1 MLSYKNKKL
10 LVKGDE
16 ITVVA
21 DEEDRFYRDIEINED
36 NTDFKI
42 TSIRRDKSLFDQ
54 FNTVVVFGDGVRA
67 SAKNHRLIKK
77 QGREVTKEVFDF
89 TITNKKQAQ
98 ETANRLLKIH
108 SN

>member
-1 MLSYKNKKL
+1 MQQLITCCPIRIKN

-67 SAKNHRLIKK
+67 SAKITDLLKK
-77 QGREVTKEVFDF
+77 QGREVTKEMFDF
-89 TITNKKQAQ
+89 TITNK
-98 ETANRLLKIH
+98 NRYKKPPIAY
-108 SN
+108 